1 MPASQ
6 TRLAQAVLA
15 ATIGTIYTVPGSNT
29 LVDESIYLW
38 NDDTVNRSVTLHFI
52 PSGGSPAADNYIIE
66 SYPIYPKTGILV
78 QPKQVIAT
86 GGTIRAFASAASVVS
101 IQVSGLLVP
110 STDTTIVTRFA
121 QIQLTATLATIYT
134 ATPNAIID
142 EAIWL
147 YNFDTVPRSVVLQ
160 FIPSGQ
166 GALIDYTL
174 LNGYVLQ
181 AKTGIAVQPGQVIAS
196 GGTIRAN
203 ADIANKVVIAASGLQ
218 L

>member
-1 MPASQ
+1 MPAAQ
-6 TRLAQAVLA
+6 TRFAQAVLA
-15 ATIGTIYTVPGSNT
+15 ATIGTHYTVPASNT
-29 LVDESIYLW
+29 LVDASIYLW
-38 NDDTVNRSVTLHFI
+38 NDDTVLRTVTLHYI
-52 PSGGSPAADNYIIE
+52 PSAGSPTPDNYIIE
-66 SYPIYPKTGILV
+66 SYPIYPKTGVLV

-86 GGTIRAFASAASVVS
+86 GGTIRAFADVANKVSV
-101 IQVSGLLVP
+101 QLSGLLVP

-121 QIQLTATLATIYT
+121 QIQLTAALATIYT
-134 ATPNAIID
+134 ASPGAIID

-147 YNFDTVPRSVVLQ
+147 YNFDTSPRSVVLQ
-160 FIPSGQ
+160 FIPSAGSS
-166 GALIDYTL
+166 LIDYTL

-181 AKTGIAVQPGQVIAS
+181 AKTGIAIQPGQVIAA